1 LIYTGYI
8 GDVFMVRDNLVQW
21 VGMELWKFPEWY
33 TRKEIAN
40 AIGCKKSPSV
50 IWALEAAV
58 KEGVL
63 EQRRARDSHGRLVIL
78 YRITSEYRETMI
90 EEARNFNE

>member
-1 LIYTGYI
+1 
-8 GDVFMVRDNLVQW
+8 MVRDNLVQW
-21 VGMELWKFPEWY
+21 VGMELWKLPEWY

-40 AIGCKKSPSV
+40 AIGYKKSPSI

-63 EQRRARDSHGRLVIL
+63 EQRRARDGHGRPVIL

-90 EEARNFNE
+90 EEAKTFNE